1 MSRLSLQWLKGEKK
15 IRSRKEIEEKYE
27 ELNERMREISAKGD
41 IFNVASTDGQRYIL
55 EWVLMQH

>member
-1 MSRLSLQWLKGEKK
+1 MSRLSLQWFKGEK

-27 ELNERMREISAKGD
+27 ELNERMVKNYGSGD
-41 IFNVASTDGQRYIL
+41 FFNVASTDGQRYIL

>member
-1 MSRLSLQWLKGEKK
+1 MSRLSLQWLKGEK

-27 ELNERMREISAKGD
+27 ELNERMREISGKGD
-41 IFNVASTDGQRYIL
+41 FFNVASTDGQRYIL